1 MKRTSD
7 MFKSYLLV
15 TLRTINRQKMYSALN
30 IAGLAIGMAAFLLI
44 ALYTQYELSFD
55 SYHQNSDRIY
65 RIVREG
71 RTLTPPPLG
80 PALNENFAEVES
92 VARII
97 QDKNTLVSRGD
108 AHFLEAEF
116 YWADA
121 DIFKIFTLPFI
132 QGNPESA
139 LQEPSSI
146 VISQRAA
153 RKYFGDKNPLGETL
167 NLDDSMDYKV
177 TGVFEDM
184 PPNSHFIMDVLVPFQ
199 DYFRRTG
206 NDITS
211 WNSNYIYTYF
221 LLSED
226 ADPLALQSDIHRIIE
241 IPLLEKYGVPKPYP
255 ENFYFVQAI
264 KDIHLKSHREQEISV
279 NNDMMYVLLFSSIA
293 VLILFIACINYVNL
307 TTARSAR
314 RGREVGM
321 RKVVGARRVQLV
333 QQFMGESFFLILLA
347 LALTLLIVNLTLP
360 MFNNLV
366 ERQLSMTTMA
376 EPQFLLILI
385 ATVIFVSLLAGGYPA
400 ISISG
405 FKPITILKGT
415 FVSSKKGRNL
425 RNILVLFQ
433 FSITIALFIC
443 TLTINNQLD
452 FVNNYDVG
460 YSKNNIINLKIRD
473 NEVRRNINVI
483 KTELLQNPDVV
494 GVAVSGR
501 LPNDIDGFTSRALN
515 PKLPDQETT
524 IYYNT
529 ADYDFVELYDIQISQ
544 GRNFSRQLASD
555 EQGVFLVNEAAVRAG
570 DWESPLEQTMTHWSG
585 ETGKVVGVMKDF
597 HLRSL
602 HSPIEPLYIFL
613 APGNF
618 SYISIKVNPV
628 NIPATLNHLEDV
640 MKKFSPNFPFEYSFF
655 DQEFAKAYHPEQRM
669 VNIFSSFAILAIVVA
684 CLGLFGLSAFTA
696 QQRTREIGIR
706 RVMGA
711 SVARITILLSR
722 EFVRWVVLAN
732 LVAWPIAYVVM
743 GRWLQ
748 NFALQADQKLVYFL
762 LAALMAFLIAVLTV
776 SVLSIKAAAASPIKA
791 LRYE

>member
-1 MKRTSD
+1 
-7 MFKSYLLV
+7 MFKNYILAA
-15 TLRTINRQKMYSALN
+15 LRSINRQKMYSALN

-167 NLDDSMDYKV
+167 NIDDSMDYKV

-255 ENFYFVQAI
+255 KNFYFVQAI

-366 ERQLSMTTMA
+366 ERQLSMATMA
-376 EPQFLLILI
+376 EPQFILILI
-385 ATVIFVSLLAGGYPA
+385 ATLIFVSLLAGGYPA

-415 FVSSKKGRNL
+415 FASSKKGRNL

-529 ADYDFVELYDIQISQ
+529 AGYDFVELYDIQISE
-544 GRNFSRQLASD
+544 GRNFSRELASD

-613 APGNF
+613 APENF

-628 NIPATLNHLEDV
+628 NIPATLNYLEGV

-748 NFALQADQKLVYFL
+748 NFALQSDQKLVYFL
-762 LAALMAFLIAVLTV
+762 LAALMAFVIAVLTV
-776 SVLSIKAAAASPIKA
+776 SVLSVKAAAASPIKA